1 MNSPASAKEIA
12 ESTRG
17 LGMDLTGAERTEQSE
32 ELALTLTRDLFFFK
46 AFELDIVAYTCYS
59 KHSGS

>member
-12 ESTRG
+12 ESPRG

-32 ELALTLTRDLFFFK
+32 ELVLTLTRDLFFF
-46 AFELDIVAYTCYS
+46 FESI
-59 KHSGS
+59 